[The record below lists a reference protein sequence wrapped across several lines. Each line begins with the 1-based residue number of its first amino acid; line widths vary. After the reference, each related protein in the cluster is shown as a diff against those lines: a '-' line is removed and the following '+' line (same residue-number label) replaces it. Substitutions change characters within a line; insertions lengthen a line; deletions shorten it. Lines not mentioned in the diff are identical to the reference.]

1 MKQIKQ
7 KVSFNIGKIGLG
19 TALVA
24 MLASTSFEA
33 DSMPASLPGQKPS
46 VSTTARGS
54 RCAYLMISKS
64 TSRG

>member
-7 KVSFNIGKIGLG
+7 KISFNIGKIGLG

-33 DSMPASLPGQKPS
+33 GAAVADSPRTVVPANND
-46 VSTTARGS
+46 
-54 RCAYLMISKS
+54 
-64 TSRG
+64 